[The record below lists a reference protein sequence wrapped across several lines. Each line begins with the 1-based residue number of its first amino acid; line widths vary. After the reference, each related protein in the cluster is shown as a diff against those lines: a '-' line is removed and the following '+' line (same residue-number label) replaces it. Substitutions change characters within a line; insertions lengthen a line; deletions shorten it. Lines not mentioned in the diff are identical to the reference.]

1 MLRRSFHLLALV
13 LILAWPS
20 TRLLAQQPA
29 PADSQSLAQQIAD
42 QLVLLAGG
50 IHTGFRFNHAKGIVL
65 TGTFTPTGEGA
76 TISRA
81 AYLRGSAVPVIVR
94 FSDASGVPNIPDTH
108 PAAMP
113 HGMAIRFTLPDK
125 SYTDIVA
132 VSHNGFI
139 VGTGEDFLAFLKAVA
154 ATKPDSPHPTPVEA
168 FLGSHPRAMQFI
180 VDQAKLPTSFATLS
194 YFGNNAVMFVDAK
207 GARRAVRYQIIPVAG
222 IQTIESAAV
231 ATTGPDYLFTE
242 LPQRLTRGPLQYTL
256 YAQVAKPG
264 DPTND
269 GSIVW
274 PADRQRVR
282 LGTISLTAI
291 APNNAELQRSLAFSP
306 VNLIDGIELSDDP
319 LPLLRAAVYA
329 LSVAHRQ

>member
-1 MLRRSFHLLALV
+1 
-13 LILAWPS
+13 
-20 TRLLAQQPA
+20 
-29 PADSQSLAQQIAD
+29 
-42 QLVLLAGG
+42 
-50 IHTGFRFNHAKGIVL
+50 
-65 TGTFTPTGEGA
+65 
-76 TISRA
+76 
-81 AYLRGSAVPVIVR
+81 
-94 FSDASGVPNIPDTH
+94 
-108 PAAMP
+108 
-113 HGMAIRFTLPDK
+113 
-125 SYTDIVA
+125 
-132 VSHNGFI
+132 
-139 VGTGEDFLAFLKAVA
+139 
-154 ATKPDSPHPTPVEA
+154 
-168 FLGSHPRAMQFI
+168 
-180 VDQAKLPTSFATLS
+180 
-194 YFGNNAVMFVDAK
+194 
-207 GARRAVRYQIIPVAG
+207 VRYQIIPVAG

>member
-1 MLRRSFHLLALV
+1 MLRRWSYPVALV
-13 LILAWPS
+13 SMLAWPS
-20 TRLLAQQPA
+20 TRLVAQQPT
-29 PADSQSLAQQIAD
+29 PADSESLAQQIAD
-42 QLVLLAGG
+42 QFVLLAGG
-50 IHTGFRFNHAKGIVL
+50 IHPGFRYNHAKGIVL

-76 TISRA
+76 SISRA
-81 AYLRGSAVPVIVR
+81 AHFRGSAVPVIVR
-94 FSDASGVPNIPDTH
+94 LSDASGIPNIPDTH
-108 PAAMP
+108 PAAQP

-125 SYTDIVA
+125 SSTDIVA

-154 ATKPDSPHPTPVEA
+154 ATKPDSPHPSPVEA
-168 FLGSHPRAMQFI
+168 FLGTHPRAMQFVI
-180 VDQAKLPTSFATLS
+180 DNAKLPTSFATLS
-194 YFGNNAVMFVDAK
+194 YFSNNAVTFVDAK
-207 GARRAVRYQIIPVAG
+207 GKNRAVRYQIIPVAG
-222 IQTIESAAV
+222 VQTIESAAV
-231 ATTGPDYLFTE
+231 ATAGPDYLFTD
-242 LPQRLTRGPLQYTL
+242 LPQRLTRGPVQYTL
-256 YAQVAKPG
+256 YAQIASPG